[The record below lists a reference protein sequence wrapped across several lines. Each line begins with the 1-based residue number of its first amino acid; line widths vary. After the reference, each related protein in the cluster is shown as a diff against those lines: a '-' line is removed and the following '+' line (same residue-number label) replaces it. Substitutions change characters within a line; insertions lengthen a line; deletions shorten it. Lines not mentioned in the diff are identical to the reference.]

1 MVMTP
6 EQYIQKILPLRTPEA
21 IQAVCEELTSKLFNP
36 TDKPKTRVN
45 KLTPYNK
52 VINSIPPDEL
62 VVGENAYEQTR
73 KSEQIWIRHLHFRYT
88 GIESTNFNQE
98 GGINRSTSK
107 IERLKAQKKIDVTS
121 YLKTTVKL
129 LESDNVHELAVGL
142 IAASGRRSVEVL
154 ARGKFFQLKNLPE
167 HFNPDY
173 SVTFRGQAKKR
184 DYGLEEEE
192 RAKYPIGVLVPAEM
206 FLDAFKRYSQKPEAQ
221 KLKDFIAKNPNA
233 DAEAVNKKIE
243 DNRGNS
249 LRRVCQQYFSFL
261 PLRDNEQ
268 NPSPKVLRAIY
279 SVLITERDCPE
290 HYNKLFWASQQL
302 GHFIDKEEVDDADL
316 QSLVTTVGYMDYYID
331 EPVPFVKQEVQPVK
345 EANQEVEP
353 VKIQEIQQPEPVKTK
368 QPETVPPE
376 KTEPIKPEKIKP
388 DPLGSVKLT
397 KACVEKLITIKSE
410 NKFTNQSQ
418 SVTYLFEK
426 AEKATLLEDENNQ
439 LRARI
444 KELEAQNKKLA
455 AEAQSL
461 DIDKLVERKI
471 QQQLQKL
478 LPQLQS
484 GSLPST
490 TETSESEPVTSPV
503 TRTKKQRADIDY
515 EGLSRE
521 ELLKIKSPTAAR
533 EKIRR
538 SFMAICAHNDAQ
550 PSNATR
556 WAINNQGLRQLSG
569 TNGLMVG
576 DWMKEHELV
585 ISDHNQKYGL
595 SQYHNKGKGDIAT
608 AIKWE

>member
-1 MVMTP
+1 MAVMSP
-6 EQYIQKILPLRTPEA
+6 EQYIQKIRPLRTPEA

-192 RAKYPIGVLVPAEM
+192 RAKYPIGVLVPAEL

-233 DAEAVNKKIE
+233 DAEAVNKRIE

-249 LRRVCQQYFSFL
+249 LRRICQQYFGFL
-261 PLRDNEQ
+261 PLRENEQ

-279 SVLITERDCPE
+279 CVLITERDCPE

-331 EPVPFVKQEVQPVK
+331 EPVPYIGQVVQQP
-345 EANQEVEP
+345 EP
-353 VKIQEIQQPEPVKTK
+353 VKIQEVQQTEPVKAK

-388 DPLGSVKLT
+388 EPLASVKIA
-397 KACVEKLITIKSE
+397 KSCVEKLITIKSE

-426 AEKATLLEDENNQ
+426 AEKATALENENNQ
-439 LRARI
+439 LKARI
-444 KELEAQNKKLA
+444 KELESQNKKLA

-484 GSLPST
+484 GNIPVISEG
-490 TETSESEPVTSPV
+490 TETKPVTTSRSQP
-503 TRTKKQRADIDY
+503 RKEKADIDY
-515 EGLSRE
+515 EGLSRD
-521 ELLKIKSPTAAR
+521 ELVKIKSPAAAR

-538 SFMAICAHNDAQ
+538 SFMAICNHNDAQ

-595 SQYHNKGKGDIAT
+595 SQYHNKGKGDISK

>member
-1 MVMTP
+1 MAVMTP
-6 EQYIQKILPLRTPEA
+6 EQYIQKIRPLRSPEA
-21 IQAVCEELTSKLFNP
+21 IQAVCEELISKLFNP
-36 TDKPKTRVN
+36 TDKPKTRIN

-73 KSEQIWIRHLHFRYT
+73 KSGQIWIRHLHYRYT
-88 GIESTNFNQE
+88 GIEETNFNQE

-107 IERLKAQKKIDVTS
+107 IQRLKTQKRIDVTS
-121 YLKTTVKL
+121 YLNITLKL

-154 ARGKFFQLKNLPE
+154 ARGKFSQVKKLPE
-167 HFNPDY
+167 GFNPDY

-184 DYGLEEEE
+184 DYGMEEEE
-192 RAKYPIGVLVPAEM
+192 RTEYPIGVLVPAKM
-206 FLDAFKRYSQKPEAQ
+206 FLEAFNRYSQKPEAE
-221 KLKDFIAKNPNA
+221 KLKDFIAKNRNV

-249 LRRVCQQYFSFL
+249 LRRVCQQYFGSL
-261 PLRDNEQ
+261 PLRENET

-316 QSLVTTVGYMDYYID
+316 QSLVTTVGYMDYYIE
-331 EPVPFVKQEVQPVK
+331 EPVPFVGQEVQAIQETSQEPETVQPEEVQPVK
-345 EANQEVEP
+345 SKETEP
-353 VKIQEIQQPEPVKTK
+353 VKA
-368 QPETVPPE
+368 E
-376 KTEPIKPEKIKP
+376 KAKPE
-388 DPLGSVKLT
+388 PLGSIKLA
-397 KACVEKLITIKSE
+397 KSCVERLNDIKKANS
-410 NKFTNQSQ
+410 FTNQTQ
-418 SVTYLFEK
+418 SVLYLVEK
-426 AEKATLLEDENNQ
+426 AEKATALEEENNQ
-439 LRARI
+439 LKAKI
-444 KELEAQNKKLA
+444 KELESQNKKLA

-484 GSLPST
+484 GNIPVISEG
-490 TETSESEPVTSPV
+490 TETKPVTTSRSQPRKEK
-503 TRTKKQRADIDY
+503 TDIDY
-515 EGLSRE
+515 EDLSRE
-521 ELLKIKSPTAAR
+521 KLLEIKSPGAAR

-538 SFMAICAHNDAQ
+538 SFLAICAHNDAQ
-550 PSNATR
+550 PSNETR
-556 WAINNQGLRQLSG
+556 WAINNQALRQLSR

-576 DWMKEHELV
+576 DWMKEHQTA
-585 ISDHNQKYGL
+585 IDDHNQKYGL
-595 SQYHNKGKGDIAT
+595 GLYHNKGKGDISEI
-608 AIKWE
+608 IKWE